1 MRVVCYVCPLTA
13 FNHSWL
19 KIVMGRNWSKQFVL
33 APAVSYLYLYQLTR
47 IITAWQKHVLACDH
61 SMTEVRAIPNTGFYG
76 KFQCK
81 SDPVIQNSDPG
92 KRRILH
98 TKGTCD

>member
-1 MRVVCYVCPLTA
+1 MPVVCYVCPLTA

-33 APAVSYLYLYQLTR
+33 APAVSYLYLYPLTH
-47 IITAWQKHVLACDH
+47 IITAGQKHVLARDH

-81 SDPVIQNSDPG
+81 SDPVIRNSDPG
-92 KRRILH
+92 KRR
-98 TKGTCD
+98 TFA